1 MRTCS
6 DLTVICF
13 ARKDGTLKDLDEP
26 IPQAHLF
33 EHFANHIGD
42 NFLDENGQEDF
53 SFWNFQLIDKSP
65 DEERLEEREN
75 FWIYKLGT
83 MTHMGGLN
91 VQEVPVGSK
100 KRKKQTENRRTGVEE
115 QALPSK
121 TRGRGRGRGRSKSQ
135 VPAVHDSQGG
145 STKPTRGEGTVP
157 RGRGK
162 ATRGR
167 GRGARG
173 RGKSPL

>member
-1 MRTCS
+1 M
-6 DLTVICF
+6 
-13 ARKDGTLKDLDEP
+13 DEP

-100 KRKKQTENRRTGVEE
+100 KRKKHTENRRTGVEE

-135 VPAVHDSQGG
+135 VPAVHDSQGVALSRLG
-145 STKPTRGEGTVP
+145 EKVLCHGVEGKPQEVGDGVPGEEG
-157 RGRGK
+157 
-162 ATRGR
+162 
-167 GRGARG
+167 
-173 RGKSPL
+173 SPLCK